1 MQKEDFFVFYTNDKR
16 PVPSG
21 VMGHDAMLTVS
32 EIFHR
37 LVVMKKWLL
46 EVVRPIKSTI
56 RLNELVEQ
64 IWPILNE
71 INVIEAKDI
80 KEYSQFVQK
89 LEIDNFLST
98 AISKT
103 SLNQYLEA
111 HRVLSLETLNK
122 EYLTFT
128 GSSTIGERIRDLF
141 WSRNIEN
148 YPISES
154 VHLVQFY
161 LQNI

>member
-16 PVPSG
+16 LVPSG

-32 EIFHR
+32 DIFHR
-37 LVVMKKWLL
+37 LVVMEKWLL

-98 AISKT
+98 AISKI

-111 HRVLSLETLNK
+111 HRVLSL
-122 EYLTFT
+122 
-128 GSSTIGERIRDLF
+128 
-141 WSRNIEN
+141 
-148 YPISES
+148 
-154 VHLVQFY
+154 
-161 LQNI
+161 